1 MDSIEFGYGS
11 AKNIPLASK
20 KEYLEMV
27 VQALEKFNRRISW
40 HILFKLNPH
49 LITRG
54 KETYG
59 FNSSRAPPRM
69 KELKEFEKDLVSMV
83 QNIKFRKRINPFLT
97 KLKNEIVKIDDQ
109 KDLIVPAD
117 KTTNKYLVTPEKYM
131 NMLDKEVQ
139 KSYKKENPENVKT
152 VHDEHA
158 KNEMNWILGIECL

>member
-40 HILFKLNPH
+40 HILLQLNPH
-49 LITRG
+49 LISTG

-109 KDLIVPAD
+109 KDYQQISCY
-117 KTTNKYLVTPEKYM
+117 T
-131 NMLDKEVQ
+131 
-139 KSYKKENPENVKT
+139 
-152 VHDEHA
+152 
-158 KNEMNWILGIECL
+158 